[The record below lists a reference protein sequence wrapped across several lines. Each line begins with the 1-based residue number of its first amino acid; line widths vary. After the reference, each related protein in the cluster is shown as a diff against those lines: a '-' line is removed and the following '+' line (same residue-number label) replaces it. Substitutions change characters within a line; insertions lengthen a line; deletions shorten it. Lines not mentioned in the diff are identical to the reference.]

1 MTYAVNPAYG
11 IGFPKDGYL
20 LIPVLGDILAV
31 IVIPFVGDLSDK
43 IGRRPLIVVAAI
55 GSGLLSFPYLYA
67 ISIKNIPLAIANSLL
82 MWGVVWVSFAPDGR
96 QPFLTLPPRSQL
108 AESDGAPLP
117 ALRGRDVAR

>member
-11 IGFPKDGYL
+11 IDFPKDGYL
-20 LIPVLGDILAV
+20 WIPVLGDILAV

-82 MWGVVWVSFAPDGR
+82 MWGVVWVGFAPR
-96 QPFLTLPPRSQL
+96 WAAAVSHAAAWHTACRKRRCATASL
-108 AESDGAPLP
+108 A
-117 ALRGRDVAR
+117 R